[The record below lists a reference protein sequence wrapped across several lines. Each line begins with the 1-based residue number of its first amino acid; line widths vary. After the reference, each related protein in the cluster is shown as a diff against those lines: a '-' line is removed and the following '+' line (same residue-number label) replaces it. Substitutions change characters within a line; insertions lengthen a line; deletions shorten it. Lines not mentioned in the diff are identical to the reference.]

1 VSPFG
6 AANIILENNQQVG
19 LNVGEGGSALIVG
32 GLTVQNNQTGL
43 LADGA
48 GTLTLVSQQTNPSS
62 IQNNSGT
69 DVDLHF
75 GTRVTF
81 GGVTIGTIICDA
93 TVLSRGSMVC
103 P

>member
-1 VSPFG
+1 M
-6 AANIILENNQQVG
+6 IENNQLRGVD
-19 LNVGEGGSALIVG
+19 VGEGGSALIIG

-48 GTLTLVSQQTNPSS
+48 GTLTLVSQQSNPSS
-62 IQNNSGT
+62 IENNTDT
-69 DVDLHF
+69 DVDLRF

-81 GGVTIGTIICDA
+81 GGVTIGTITCDT
-93 TVLSRGSMVC
+93 TVLSRPTTVC

>member
-1 VSPFG
+1 M
-6 AANIILENNQQVG
+6 IQNNQQIG
-19 LNVGEGGSALIVG
+19 LNGGEGGSTLIIG

-48 GTLTLVSQQTNPSS
+48 GTLTPASQQSNPSS
-62 IQNNSGT
+62 IEHNSGT
-69 DVDLHF
+69 DVDLKF

-81 GGVTIGTIICDA
+81 GGMTIGTITCEA
-93 TVLSRGSMVC
+93 TVLSRGTTVC